1 MPDTNDKTTAD
12 APSLADNEYHLIV
25 APVLQ
30 VAAELAAV
38 RGDPELF
45 NDMPSMLA
53 LKTLVKRL
61 GQLYLAQHPDTDA
74 SLREAIESAPEGA
87 CAMALKRA
95 ELDEVQSTECMWS
108 LNEAA
113 RQLEAAGVIGPE
125 EELARDAWRQLRTQP
140 VKLPVHWAVSSAV
153 EHCLHTAGVTGSIP
167 VPPTSRNKD
176 LDCFYEWSFLLYG
189 YWYGNPPRPAV
200 TSQRG
205 HDQKRSA
212 IWR

>member
-1 MPDTNDKTTAD
+1 MLGVSNHYNSHKPQITDPTIMPDINDKTTAD

-53 LKTLVKRL
+53 LRILVKRL
-61 GQLYLAQHPDTDA
+61 GHSYLEQYPDTED
-74 SLREAIESAPEGA
+74 SLRVAIESAPDGA

-95 ELDEVQSTECMWS
+95 ELDQVQSTDCMWS

-125 EELARDAWRQLRTQP
+125 EELARDAWRQLCGGNRKHALS
-140 VKLPVHWAVSSAV
+140 KLKLAAGGLV
-153 EHCLHTAGVTGSIP
+153 TAIDQWEQQ
-167 VPPTSRNKD
+167 RQAEAD
-176 LDCFYEWSFLLYG
+176 
-189 YWYGNPPRPAV
+189 PAV
-200 TSQRG
+200 Q
-205 HDQKRSA
+205 
-212 IWR
+212 